1 LPAKRCRPSVRV
13 LVRRFFRAS
22 ASGEDDG
29 EVLVDTSEG
38 KYHVGE
44 KWNYRT
50 RPGEEDSL
58 LTVVK
63 VESAPNV
70 GVIVH
75 VSVEGLRVENPGVP
89 GGVSERI
96 HHMPFTEAAIDKSVT
111 VLAATGVPVTS
122 DAEEAYENWRR
133 ARGGVFTTTVAEAVE
148 LAAQAMSQ

>member
-1 LPAKRCRPSVRV
+1 
-13 LVRRFFRAS
+13 VRRFFRAS
-22 ASGEDDG
+22 ASGEAGD
-29 EVLVDTSEG
+29 VPVDTSEG
-38 KYHVGE
+38 KYHVGQ

-63 VESAPNV
+63 VESAPKV

-111 VLAATGVPVTS
+111 VLAATDVPVTS
-122 DAEEAYENWRR
+122 DEEGAYENWRR